1 MLRVDSVHHHHYH
14 NHNHHHHHHH
24 DHHHQ
29 HHHHYHHHQLHPMTG
44 SRATYHRAKLTR
56 IIFIHLLMK
65 PGASIESESCP
76 WFCWLKL
83 VATIVSDV
91 ILKPIGH
98 YPHHSRICSL
108 ASESAIHQFR
118 TSVLSPKRWLV
129 VRNPNGFKPL
139 RPNEYQWDSMSLN
152 EPQWDSICLK
162 WSCLNI
168 FDILYLN

>member
-14 NHNHHHHHHH
+14 NHNHHHHH

-29 HHHHYHHHQLHPMTG
+29 HHHHHQLHPMTG

-118 TSVLSPKRWLV
+118 TSVLSPKGGSLCAIPVVSNLWDPMSINETRWA
-129 VRNPNGFKPL
+129 
-139 RPNEYQWDSMSLN
+139 STSLN
-152 EPQWDSICLK
+152 EIQFVSNDHVWISLIYY
-162 WSCLNI
+162 
-168 FDILYLN
+168 ILTSWAI